1 MNFTNLKRPLVSTS
15 ETKTVPEKKSW
26 KRPSTSTEMD
36 DSDVSLSDD
45 DGDELLK
52 FSRASLVPSSKSDGA
67 VSVPGQSSLFLK
79 IAEQNEK
86 RYQIEK
92 DSLASSGRMHN
103 SRALPKSENLHM
115 SMPVRAVSSIG
126 RIQQNQAPLIGT
138 ASAKSLPPKNSILSA
153 ASSPTRSIKTKDQ
166 RDLRLVGSVLLSTN
180 SLQRNSSAL
189 SGSSGLKKS
198 NLRTGNI
205 VLDRIHFSGSQV
217 NGVQTKVR
225 SRPEKDDMIRLEKKK
240 AEKAA
245 ESLEIQQL
253 LGKKSSHAEEREGE
267 WFEGFEQRTAKL
279 VEKEEIRKKMSTVVN
294 SFVRAYHCRD
304 CKIVT
309 ESALAMQL
317 CSDRK
322 HSVSQV
328 RGVKWY
334 FECAVCQRKDST
346 LSTAPT
352 ASSAGR
358 STGRGDPNDNKKGM
372 NSLPDTEIVSGMSS
386 KQHPTRKCECGGF
399 NWRSCSKYGS
409 NEGKS
414 IQAEQKV
421 ILSASEWTSRKDLAS
436 LDSIR
441 SSVL

>member
-1 MNFTNLKRPLVSTS
+1 MNFNNLKRPLISTS
-15 ETKTVPEKKSW
+15 ETKTAPEKKSW
-26 KRPSTSTEMD
+26 KRPSASTEMD

-45 DGDELLK
+45 DGDELVK
-52 FSRASLVPSSKSDGA
+52 FSRASLVPSCKSDGA
-67 VSVPGQSSLFLK
+67 VPVPGQSSLFLK

-86 RYQIEK
+86 RYQLEK
-92 DSLASSGRMHN
+92 DSLAISGHN
-103 SRALPKSENLHM
+103 SRVLSKSENLHA
-115 SMPVRAVSSIG
+115 SMPVRAISSIG
-126 RIQQNQAPLIGT
+126 RIQQNQAPIIVK
-138 ASAKSLPPKNSILSA
+138 APAKSLPPKNSILST
-153 ASSPTRSIKTKDQ
+153 ASSPSRSIKVKDQ

-205 VLDRIHFSGSQV
+205 VLDRIHFSGSQIA
-217 NGVQTKVR
+217 GVQTKGR
-225 SRPEKDDMIRLEKKK
+225 TMAEKDDMIRLEKKK

-279 VEKEEIRKKMSTVVN
+279 AEKEEIRKKMSTVVN

-304 CKIVT
+304 CKILT

-322 HSVSQV
+322 HSVSQI

-346 LSTAPT
+346 LSTAPA

-358 STGRGDPNDNKKGM
+358 STGKGDPNDNKKGM